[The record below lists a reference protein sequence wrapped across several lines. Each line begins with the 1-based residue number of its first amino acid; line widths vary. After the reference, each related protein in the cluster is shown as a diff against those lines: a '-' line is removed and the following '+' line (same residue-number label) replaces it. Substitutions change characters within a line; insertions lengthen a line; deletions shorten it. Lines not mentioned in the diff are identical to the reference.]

1 MVVVKGV
8 LKAKR
13 VAHWQLPVFG
23 KALQG
28 LGRLR
33 GPATATCNDKRLFSR
48 QQHLAELAQAA
59 WIAPSLHGLDARN
72 RTRCDFAHQHVL
84 RQHNNYRP
92 RPSIH
97 GSSKSSGYIFR
108 HALRVIN
115 ALHPL
120 GHATGAGAKEV
131 EVVQLLK
138 RFAISKVA
146 AHVAYKQNHR
156 RAVLESRVEAYRRV
170 GSPRPARDKTNAWTA
185 A

>member
-1 MVVVKGV
+1 MVVVKRV
-8 LKAKR
+8 LEAKR

-23 KALQG
+23 KTLQG

-33 GPATATCNDKRLFSR
+33 GPATASGDDKRLFSG
-48 QQHLAELAQAA
+48 QQHLAQLTQAA
-59 WIAPSLHGLDARN
+59 WIAPGLHCFN
-72 RTRCDFAHQHVL
+72 PWHRTCRDLAHQHVF
-84 RQHNNYRP
+84 RQDNNDRP
-92 RPSIH
+92 RPAIH
-97 GSSKSSGYIFR
+97 GGGKGSGDVFR
-108 HALRVIN
+108 HPLRVIN

-170 GSPRPARDKTNAWTA
+170 GSPRPARDKTNAGTTA
-185 A
+185 